1 MKNVILDVV
10 FNNICILKINR
21 PDMLN
26 AIDKDVLLDLKE
38 AVDFAKKD
46 DKIKVVIITG
56 EGDKSFCSGGDL
68 KYVSGINPT
77 EAEKFASSV
86 HHILNE
92 IENLGKPVIAAINGY
107 ALGGGCQL
115 ALACDIRIAS
125 CNALLGQPEV
135 KLGIT
140 PGWGGTQRL
149 SRIIGIAHSKE
160 LIYTGKVIDAYKANQ
175 IGLVNQVVEI
185 DNEEEEEEYPSNK
198 ISINKT
204 MNNNLKRQNQKGEEI
219 STEKYLKMLKI
230 RLMEEVIKISKQISK
245 NSYNAIKTSKVLI
258 NKGMDTNIETGLQLE
273 IYGNALSFTNP
284 ERQNMMSLFLRNN

>member
-21 PDMLN
+21 PDRLN

-38 AVDFAKKD
+38 AVDFAKND
-46 DKIKVVIITG
+46 DKIKVVVITG
-56 EGDKSFCSGGDL
+56 EGDRSFCSGGDL
-68 KYVSGINPT
+68 KYVSEINPT

-86 HHILNE
+86 HYILNE

-115 ALACDIRIAS
+115 ALACDLRIAS
-125 CNALLGQPEV
+125 CNALFGQPEV

-149 SRIIGIAHSKE
+149 SRIIGIAQSKE

-175 IGLVNQVVEI
+175 IGLVNHVVEVGKEA
-185 DNEEEEEEYPSNK
+185 DAYTSN
-198 ISINKT
+198 SIPMNKT
-204 MNNNLKRQNQKGEEI
+204 MNNSFKRLNEKGGETLSEM
-219 STEKYLKMLKI
+219 YLKMLKI
-230 RLMEEVIKISKQISK
+230 RLMEEVIRISKQIS
-245 NSYNAIKTSKVLI
+245 NNGYNAIKISKALI

-273 IYGNALSFTNP
+273 IYGNALSFANP
-284 ERQNMMSLFLRNN
+284 ERKNMMSSFLNNN

>member
-1 MKNVILDVV
+1 MKNVNLDVV
-10 FNNICILKINR
+10 FDNICILKINR
-21 PDMLN
+21 PDILN

-38 AVDFAKKD
+38 AVDFVKND
-46 DKIKVVIITG
+46 DKIKIVIITG
-56 EGDKSFCSGGDL
+56 EGDRAFCSGGDL

-77 EAEKFASSV
+77 EAEKFASGV
-86 HHILNE
+86 HRILND

-185 DNEEEEEEYPSNK
+185 DNDEEVSPSNK
-198 ISINKT
+198 TSINKT
-204 MNNNLKRQNQKGEEI
+204 MNNNFKRQNEKGEELL
-219 STEKYLKMLKI
+219 TEKYLKMLKI
-230 RLMEEVIKISKQISK
+230 RLMEEVIRISKQISK
-245 NSYNAIKTSKVLI
+245 NSQKAIKISKALM

-273 IYGNALSFTNP
+273 IYANALSFTYP
-284 ERQNMMSLFLRNN
+284 ERQNMMSSFLNNN

>member
-1 MKNVILDVV
+1 MKNVVLDVV

-21 PDMLN
+21 PDILN

-38 AVDFAKKD
+38 AVDFAKND

-56 EGDKSFCSGGDL
+56 EGERSFCSGGDL
-68 KYVSGINPT
+68 KYVSKISPT

-86 HHILNE
+86 HYILNE

-115 ALACDIRIAS
+115 ALACDLRIAS
-125 CNALLGQPEV
+125 CNALFGQPEV

-149 SRIIGIAHSKE
+149 SRIIGIAQSKE

-175 IGLVNQVVEI
+175 IGLVNQVVEVGN
-185 DNEEEEEEYPSNK
+185 DDGDVYKSN
-198 ISINKT
+198 SIPRNKT
-204 MNNNLKRQNQKGEEI
+204 MNNDLKRQNEKGGEI
-219 STEKYLKMLKI
+219 LTEKYLKMLKI
-230 RLMEEVIKISKQISK
+230 RLMEEVIRISKQISK
-245 NSYNAIKTSKVLI
+245 NSYNAIKISKALI
-258 NKGMDTNIETGLQLE
+258 NRGMDINIETGLQME
-273 IYGNALSFTNP
+273 IYGNALSFANP
-284 ERQNMMSLFLRNN
+284 ERQNMMSSFLNNN

>member
-1 MKNVILDVV
+1 MKNVNLDVV
-10 FNNICILKINR
+10 FDNICILKINR

-38 AVDFAKKD
+38 AVDFVKND
-46 DKIKVVIITG
+46 DKIKIVIITG
-56 EGDKSFCSGGDL
+56 EGDRAFCSGGDL

-77 EAEKFASSV
+77 EAEKFASGV
-86 HHILNE
+86 HRILND

-185 DNEEEEEEYPSNK
+185 DNDEEVSPSNK
-198 ISINKT
+198 TSINKT
-204 MNNNLKRQNQKGEEI
+204 MNNNFKRQNEKGEELL
-219 STEKYLKMLKI
+219 TEKYLKMLKI
-230 RLMEEVIKISKQISK
+230 RLMEEVIRISKQISK
-245 NSYNAIKTSKVLI
+245 NSQNAIKISKALI

-273 IYGNALSFTNP
+273 IYANALSFTYP
-284 ERQNMMSLFLRNN
+284 ERQNMMSSFLNNN

>member
-1 MKNVILDVV
+1 MKNVNLDVV
-10 FNNICILKINR
+10 FDNICILKINR

-38 AVDFAKKD
+38 AVDFVKND
-46 DKIKVVIITG
+46 DKIKIVIITG
-56 EGDKSFCSGGDL
+56 EGDRAFCSGGDL

-77 EAEKFASSV
+77 EAEKFASGV
-86 HHILNE
+86 HRILND

-185 DNEEEEEEYPSNK
+185 DNDGEVYPSN
-198 ISINKT
+198 SIPMNKT
-204 MNNNLKRQNQKGEEI
+204 MNNNLKRQNEKGEEI
-219 STEKYLKMLKI
+219 LTEMYLKMLKI
-230 RLMEEVIKISKQISK
+230 RLMEEVIRISKQISK
-245 NSYNAIKTSKVLI
+245 NSYNAIKISKALI
-258 NKGMDTNIETGLQLE
+258 NKGMGTNIETGLQLE
-273 IYGNALSFTNP
+273 IYGNALSFANP
-284 ERQNMMSLFLRNN
+284 ERKNMMSSFLNNK